1 MPEIPKARM
10 SAREREIRSRLAQLL
25 SREALVRATLSVREK
40 SCGKPTCRC
49 ARGELHRALYLVA
62 SEEGKLHQLFIP
74 RNLEAQVRECV
85 ESYQQIRDLLEELS
99 RLYWDK
105 LQRREL

>member
-1 MPEIPKARM
+1 MPDVPKARM

-40 SCGKPTCRC
+40 SCGRANCHC
-49 ARGELHRALYLVA
+49 ARGELHPALYLVA
-62 SEEGKLHQLFIP
+62 SDEGRRHQLFVP
-74 RNLEAQVRECV
+74 RNLADQARECV
-85 ESYQQIRDLLEELS
+85 ETYQKIRELLEELS
-99 RLYWDK
+99 RIYWDK